1 MYRAIIFDLDGTL
14 VNSLEDLADATNYG
28 LGIMGI
34 KSHPVEAFKTFVGD
48 GTIKLCERALADI
61 TDDSSEVSRLH
72 TMFSDYYNA
81 HCMDKTKPYQGIM
94 ELLNKLKQQ
103 NIIIAVASNKP
114 DEFSKHIVK
123 KIFGENIFSVIMGK
137 SPLRDTKPA
146 PDIIF
151 EILKNL
157 GVSRNEAIM
166 AGDSN
171 VDILTAKNA
180 GIASI
185 GCTWGFRTRQE
196 LIDAGAANIAD
207 KPEDILKFL

>member
-14 VNSLEDLADATNYG
+14 INSLEDLADAANYG

-34 KSHPVEAFKTFVGD
+34 KSHPVESFKTFVGN
-48 GTIKLCERALADI
+48 GTIKLCERALAGV
-61 TDDSSEVSRLH
+61 TDDSSYVNRLH
-72 TMFSDYYNA
+72 TLFSDYYNA
-81 HCMDKTKPYQGIM
+81 HCTDKTRPYQGVT
-94 ELLNKLKQQ
+94 ELLDKLKQ
-103 NIIIAVASNKP
+103 NNMLIAVASNKP

-137 SPLRDTKPA
+137 SPLRDTKPS

-166 AGDSN
+166 AGDSD
-171 VDILTAKNA
+171 VDILTARNA

-185 GCTWGFRTRQE
+185 GCTWGFRTSQE